1 MLTIYAQPTPKE
13 TLAMPEHRTATREEW
28 SAARAGLL
36 KRETDLTW
44 VRRHDE
50 YRLAEGGMP

>member
-1 MLTIYAQPTPKE
+1 
-13 TLAMPEHRTATREEW
+13 MPQHRTATREEW

-44 VRRHDE
+44 ERRHDE